1 MILEVCV
8 DSTASAL
15 AAKRGGADRLELCA
29 DLIVG
34 GITPSLALVRQVKA
48 ETGLPV
54 RALLRPRF
62 GDFCYDRYELAQMEQ
77 LAAELVAAGADGIVT
92 GVLTPEGDLDTAALR
107 PIYAAARRAAREA
120 GRPAVCTLHRAFDVC
135 RDPFAAL
142 EAAKELQLATILTSG
157 QAASAPQGASLLH
170 QLVQAAGNDIEILV
184 GAGVGPANLP
194 DLAAQ
199 TGARAFPAS
208 PSLTSGRPMKPPS
221 GKYERFWMPLHPMHK
236 KRSSPARRA
245 SFCVDPYNN
254 LRLSGEAGSWEA
266 AAGWGWC
273 IFPSRAGWTPWPPRP
288 RF

>member
-34 GITPSLALVRQVKA
+34 GTTPSLALVRQVKA

-92 GVLTPEGDLDTAALR
+92 GALTPEGDLDTAALR

-120 GRPAVCTLHRAFDVC
+120 GRPAACTLHRAFDVC

-142 EAAKELQLATILTSG
+142 EALCPDGRSIPLTPEWIKNEAGEAMESTPHAMEKYTIPTPEL
-157 QAASAPQGASLLH
+157 PPMSLL
-170 QLVQAAGNDIEILV
+170 
-184 GAGVGPANLP
+184 
-194 DLAAQ
+194 
-199 TGARAFPAS
+199 
-208 PSLTSGRPMKPPS
+208 
-221 GKYERFWMPLHPMHK
+221 
-236 KRSSPARRA
+236 RRK
-245 SFCVDPYNN
+245 V
-254 LRLSGEAGSWEA
+254 
-266 AAGWGWC
+266 
-273 IFPSRAGWTPWPPRP
+273 
-288 RF
+288 